1 MTARQLES
9 RIQALRASVR
19 RLLALHGICWVVGL
33 LLPLVIAA
41 GLADWLFHL
50 DAGIRAALL
59 VALAGTLAYLLYRRV
74 LRPLMVRFADLDI
87 ALRIED
93 RWPGLHDRL
102 ASTIQFLH
110 LDAND
115 DRYGSSALREATVR
129 QALAETDAIDFRE
142 VVEPRPVV
150 RALGL

>member
-59 VALAGTLAYLLYRRV
+59 AALAGTLGS
-74 LRPLMVRFADLDI
+74 FADAACKVLPKM
-87 ALRIED
+87 AGLRLSESTVERTTEAADKSDNRARERQHRRSDRAKDQCED
-93 RWPGLHDRL
+93 DKSG
-102 ASTIQFLH
+102 
-110 LDAND
+110 
-115 DRYGSSALREATVR
+115 
-129 QALAETDAIDFRE
+129 
-142 VVEPRPVV
+142 
-150 RALGL
+150 